1 MEGRLYAPK
10 GRSHIPI
17 LRRKYMSITAQMVK
31 ELREM
36 TGAGMMDCKKALQEV
51 EGDLE
56 KAVDWLRQKG
66 IAKAA
71 KKSGRATSEGL
82 VTAAVSAD
90 GKAVALAS
98 VCCETD
104 FVARGEKFQAFAA
117 SVSQLVL
124 DKDPAD
130 AAALDALLGDELQA
144 QIATVGENMTLG
156 NFARI
161 ERKGPGAIGL
171 YIHSNNK
178 IGVAVDIETG
188 DDATVNKAE
197 FQELAKNLAMQIAAA
212 SPLAVDPS
220 CLDQS
225 VVEREREV
233 YRQKALEEGKPA
245 NIVEKIVEGAVKKF
259 HKEVCLLEQLF
270 IRDDKKTIADV
281 IKEASKALGDKVTVI
296 KFVRIQLNAE

>member
-1 MEGRLYAPK
+1 MAEISAK
-10 GRSHIPI
+10 
-17 LRRKYMSITAQMVK
+17 MVK
-31 ELREM
+31 ELRDM
-36 TGAGMMDCKKALQEV
+36 TGAGMMDCKKALQECGA
-51 EGDLE
+51 ELE

-71 KKSGRATSEGL
+71 KKTGRATSEGL
-82 VTAAVSAD
+82 VTFAVGNG
-90 GKAVALAS
+90 GKTVALAS

-104 FVARGEKFQAFAA
+104 FVARGEKFQDFAQ

-124 DKDPAD
+124 DKNPAD
-130 AAALDALLGDELQA
+130 APALEALLGDSLQELIGA
-144 QIATVGENMTLG
+144 VGENMTLG
-156 NFARI
+156 DFARI
-161 ERKGPGAIGL
+161 ERQGPGSIGV

-178 IGVAVDIETG
+178 IGVLVDIETAS
-188 DDATVNKAE
+188 DEAASKPA
-197 FQELAKNLAMQIAAA
+197 FHELCKNLAMQIAAA

-220 CLDQS
+220 CLDQA

-270 IRDDKKTIADV
+270 IRDDKKTITDV
-281 IKEASKALGDKVTVI
+281 LRDAGKELGGDVKVI
-296 KFVRIQLNAE
+296 RFARIQLGAE